1 MIILGII
8 MSYWL
13 AIIVLV
19 HIGHKTLEE
28 AKKVMSE
35 KAQKLYAFL
44 EELAKKQEQTIE
56 YNIYIGSNG
65 YSIVDEVINRY
76 FVSLGRYYQIWYFE
90 YVYQPSQNIITYQFK
105 VYEQINDNFPHD
117 RMVSI
122 CRRIGEKALA
132 QHFHENNLLN
142 MRVDNFIAVTIQ
154 ADTLRYHIAKN
165 NVGIEEIA
173 KLRRQT
179 H

>member
-1 MIILGII
+1 M
-8 MSYWL
+8 
-13 AIIVLV
+13 LV

-28 AKKVMSE
+28 AKKVISE

-44 EELAKKQEQTIE
+44 DELAKKQEQPVE
-56 YNIYIGSNG
+56 YNIYMGSNG
-65 YSIVDEVINRY
+65 YSIVDEVIHRY
-76 FVSLGRYYQIWYFE
+76 FVALGKYYSIWYFE
-90 YVYQPSQNIITYQFK
+90 CAYQPSQNIITYQFK

-132 QHFHENNLLN
+132 QHFHENNLHN
-142 MRVDNFIAVTIQ
+142 IRVDGFMAVTIQ

-165 NVGIEEIA
+165 DIGIEEIA
-173 KLRRQT
+173 KLRRQP